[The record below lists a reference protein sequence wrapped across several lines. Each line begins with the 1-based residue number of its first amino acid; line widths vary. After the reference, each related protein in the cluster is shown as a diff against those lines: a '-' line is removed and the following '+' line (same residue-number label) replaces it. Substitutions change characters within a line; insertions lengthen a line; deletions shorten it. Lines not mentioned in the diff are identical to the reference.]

1 MSRLAWRIADFLV
14 PAAGILGA
22 CVALGLTGLPG
33 DIGFVMVLG
42 TLLYAT
48 YRWLL
53 PTLVGRG
60 RPVGEVVRPAAAPVA
75 EGECTGWIGWVRFQY
90 PNLHVAVYTD
100 RVVIETFFAEHTVV
114 DHEIDSVDDSAFFQ
128 IVIRH
133 RNELTK
139 SPIRLTLVQHHPV
152 RDAIAALPA
161 GPKDFRS

>member
-1 MSRLAWRIADFLV
+1 MSGLAWRIADFLV

-22 CVALGLTGLPG
+22 CVAFGLTGLPG
-33 DIGFVMVLG
+33 DIGFVLVLG

-48 YRWLL
+48 CRWLL

-60 RPVGEVVRPAAAPVA
+60 RPVGEVPRPA
-75 EGECTGWIGWVRFQY
+75 
-90 PNLHVAVYTD
+90 
-100 RVVIETFFAEHTVV
+100 AEHTVV

-139 SPIRLTLVQHHPV
+139 SPIRLALVQHHPV

-161 GPKDFRS
+161 GHGRVGP